1 MARASLEFHDKQ
13 RFPDGSTVEMTIWSV
28 PRPVQGSRHRVKSS
42 LFYGIPGERRVGYD
56 NERGKGDHRHIEG
69 REEAYAF
76 VSVERLI
83 EDFLADVCR
92 LRGES

>member
-1 MARASLEFHDKQ
+1 MAMASLEFHDKQ
-13 RFPDGSTVEMTIWSV
+13 RFPDGSIVEMTIWNV
-28 PRPVQGSRHRVKSS
+28 PRPVQGSRHRVKYS
-42 LFYGIPGERRVGYD
+42 LFYGVPGERRVGYD

-83 EDFLADVCR
+83 EDFLADVRR

>member
-13 RFPDGSTVEMTIWSV
+13 RFPDGSIVEMTIWSV
-28 PRPVQGSRHRVKSS
+28 TRPVQGSRHRVKYS
-42 LFYGIPGERRVGYD
+42 LFYGVPGERRVGYD

-83 EDFLADVCR
+83 EDFLADVRR